1 MSFSKSPDNR
11 MPQIFSFFYWIFI
24 WSSLKLSPQSPHISR
39 LFLYFYKKKKPKKL
53 LFGQKYYFQQRNFD
67 IFLVSYIYPFV
78 KHRAASSVG
87 SHDIDSC
94 KLISVKKSLNCAHY
108 TLLYTHKHINM
119 QYTLLQKSYIVQE
132 FFKLEERPTITV
144 NEQIS
149 LAQDKH
155 RLKFGNPVPGRN
167 CMYELLKKFKETGT
181 LENRKHKG
189 RRRSVRT
196 PEVIDQVEAL
206 VAADRD
212 VPIDQPVNT
221 AYRNQLNLSK
231 TTWARILKDD
241 LKLRCYR

>member
-1 MSFSKSPDNR
+1 MFQINLRHFIYLYSETLNKEYIERNYQMSFSKSPDNR

-108 TLLYTHKHINM
+108 TLIYTHKHINM
-119 QYTLLQKSYIVQE
+119 RYTLLQKSYIVQE

-149 LAQDKH
+149 LAQDKY
-155 RLKFGNPVPGRN
+155 RLKFGNPVPSLVEIV
-167 CMYELLKKFKETGT
+167 CMNSLKSSRRLELLKTGNIKEEGD
-181 LENRKHKG
+181 LFE
-189 RRRSVRT
+189 
-196 PEVIDQVEAL
+196 L
-206 VAADRD
+206 
-212 VPIDQPVNT
+212 
-221 AYRNQLNLSK
+221 
-231 TTWARILKDD
+231 LKS
-241 LKLRCYR
+241 

>member
-1 MSFSKSPDNR
+1 M
-11 MPQIFSFFYWIFI
+11 
-24 WSSLKLSPQSPHISR
+24 
-39 LFLYFYKKKKPKKL
+39 
-53 LFGQKYYFQQRNFD
+53 
-67 IFLVSYIYPFV
+67 
-78 KHRAASSVG
+78 
-87 SHDIDSC
+87 
-94 KLISVKKSLNCAHY
+94 
-108 TLLYTHKHINM
+108 
-119 QYTLLQKSYIVQE
+119 
-132 FFKLEERPTITV
+132 EERPTITV

-149 LAQDKH
+149 LAQDKY

-167 CMYELLKKFKETGT
+167 CVYELLKKFKETGT

-241 LKLRCYR
+241 LKLRCYRSYLYCASGLPCKGCDFNDDLKL

>member
-1 MSFSKSPDNR
+1 
-11 MPQIFSFFYWIFI
+11 
-24 WSSLKLSPQSPHISR
+24 
-39 LFLYFYKKKKPKKL
+39 
-53 LFGQKYYFQQRNFD
+53 
-67 IFLVSYIYPFV
+67 
-78 KHRAASSVG
+78 
-87 SHDIDSC
+87 
-94 KLISVKKSLNCAHY
+94 
-108 TLLYTHKHINM
+108 M

-149 LAQDKH
+149 LAQDKY

-167 CMYELLKKFKETGT
+167 CVYELLKKFKETGT

-241 LKLRCYR
+241 LKLRCYRSYLYCASGLPCKGCDFNDDLKL